1 MKRKSS
7 RVIRGRRSVRR
18 ERIILNSGLMM
29 MKLTLIVLK
38 MMHRGGRGRINA
50 VRRRRSSAGRVGR
63 ERRGG
68 GIGRD
73 RRTRSSRCG
82 HIGRLAAVV
91 IPSRARIVVIM
102 RGREMWTR
110 LKREQR
116 GRGRRGRRG
125 RHHVDANRARNIPVL
140 VVLRRLL
147 LHLVVMIVEMRGVIK
162 RGCLLL
168 RCTIRWRRCTT
179 AAASR
184 R

>member
-1 MKRKSS
+1 
-7 RVIRGRRSVRR
+7 
-18 ERIILNSGLMM
+18 MM

-38 MMHRGGRGRINA
+38 MMHRGRRSCINA
-50 VRRRRSSAGRVGR
+50 VCRPRHSGGRVGR

-68 GIGRD
+68 GIRRD
-73 RRTRSSRCG
+73 RRARGSRCG

-91 IPSRARIVVIM
+91 IASRARIVVIM
-102 RGREMWTR
+102 RGREMRTR

-116 GRGRRGRRG
+116 GRRCRGSRG
-125 RHHVDANRARNIPVL
+125 RHHVDANRTPRNIPVL
-140 VVLRRLL
+140 VVLRLLLLL
-147 LHLVVMIVEMRGVIK
+147 LHLAVMIVEMRGVIK

-179 AAASR
+179 AAAAASR

>member
-7 RVIRGRRSVRR
+7 RVIRSRRSVRR

-38 MMHRGGRGRINA
+38 MMHRGGRINA

-73 RRTRSSRCG
+73 RRARGRRCG

-140 VVLRRLL
+140 VVLRLL
-147 LHLVVMIVEMRGVIK
+147 LLNLAVMIVEMRGVIK

-179 AAASR
+179 AAAASR